1 MAVNAPF
8 DSRRCCSL
16 RANGPRVLALLA
28 LGACGPDDIVMA
40 PVIDGPAPGSDAA
53 AFPDL
58 DEVVLTLA
66 REGSSTDLLS
76 ASFARG
82 DTIELR
88 DVPEGDG
95 LVLHMTGRLNG
106 GDVAYGRTCAFSLGD
121 AAPPSPHLWF
131 ARTVKWGDV
140 DASPAAVRRGGRA
153 ITYRDGSVL
162 FAGGD
167 DETDQPVPG
176 LERFDP
182 HRGVL
187 ETVASLTSRRDA
199 TYASLGDGRL
209 VVLGG
214 TDPLT
219 LQASPRLEVFEL
231 DTSLVGRVEGLDDVR
246 LARAGATA
254 VTLSDGR
261 VVVFGGGPVG
271 GEPVATPV
279 EIAGDGATVAIRDLA
294 ATMAIPRR
302 AATATR
308 LSDDLGAPVLVAGGI
323 DRDGALIAA
332 AELWRPLRESF
343 AQGFAP
349 TMNIPRARHEA
360 VRMPDG
366 SVLFI
371 GGIDAAGQPVRTM
384 ELFTIDGGFVEA
396 GALPPGAGLLDATIT
411 VLPDGRVLV
420 AGGKETPQGEPVLS
434 AYIINLDP
442 LDGSVDA
449 VTTDRIGRA
458 RAGHAAARLCDGT
471 IVVLGGTPTASPVER
486 YEPPPV
492 GRR

>member
-1 MAVNAPF
+1 VVKPF
-8 DSRRCCSL
+8 DSRLRRSL
-16 RANGPRVLALLA
+16 RANGVLALLV

-58 DEVVLTLA
+58 DEVVITLA
-66 REGSSTDLLS
+66 RAGASTDLLS

-82 DTIELR
+82 ETIELR
-88 DVPEGDG
+88 DVPEGDD

-106 GDVAYGRTCAFSLGD
+106 GDVAYGRTCTFALGED
-121 AAPPSPHLWF
+121 APPSPHLWF
-131 ARTVKWGDV
+131 ARTVKWGEV
-140 DASPAAVRRGGRA
+140 DALPSAVRRGGRA
-153 ITYRDGSVL
+153 LAYRDGSVL
-162 FAGGD
+162 FAGGED
-167 DETDQPVPG
+167 VNMDPATE

-182 HRGVL
+182 DRGVL
-187 ETVASLTSRRDA
+187 EKVASLSSRREA
-199 TYASLGDGRL
+199 TYATLGDGRL
-209 VVLGG
+209 LVFGG
-214 TDPLT
+214 ADPLT
-219 LQASPRLEVFEL
+219 LAASPRVEVFEL
-231 DTSLVGRVEGLDDVR
+231 DTTLVGRVDGLDDIR
-246 LARAGATA
+246 LARVGATA

-271 GEPVATPV
+271 GVPFATPV

-294 ATMAIPRR
+294 ATMAVPRR
-302 AATATR
+302 GATATR
-308 LSDDLGAPVLVAGGI
+308 LSDDLGASVLVAGGV
-323 DRDGALIAA
+323 DRDNAHVPA
-332 AELWRPLRESF
+332 AELWRPLREDF

-349 TMNIPRARHEA
+349 TMRVPRTRHEA

-371 GGIDAAGQPVRTM
+371 GGIDTAGQPVRTL
-384 ELFTIDGGFVEA
+384 ELFTIAGGFVEA
-396 GALPPGAGLLDATIT
+396 GQLPPGAGLLDTTIT
-411 VLPDGRVLV
+411 TLPDGRVLV
-420 AGGKETPQGEPVLS
+420 AGGRETAQGEPVLS

-458 RAGHAAARLCDGT
+458 RAGHAAASLCDGT
-471 IVVLGGTPTASPVER
+471 IVVLGGTDAASPVER
-486 YEPPPV
+486 YQPPPV

>member
-1 MAVNAPF
+1 MVTT
-8 DSRRCCSL
+8 
-16 RANGPRVLALLA
+16 RALVLVSLA
-28 LGACGPDDIVMA
+28 LGACSPDDIVMA

-58 DEVVLTLA
+58 DEVILTLA
-66 REGSSTDLLS
+66 HEGSSTDVLS

-82 DTIELR
+82 ETIELR
-88 DVPEGDG
+88 NVPEGDD

-106 GDVAYGRTCAFSLGD
+106 GDVAYGRTCAFTLGD
-121 AAPPSPHLWF
+121 DDPPSPHLWF
-131 ARTVKWGDV
+131 ARTVKWGDI
-140 DASPAAVRRGGRA
+140 DASPAAVRIGGRA
-153 ITYRDGSVL
+153 LTYRDGSVL

-167 DETDQPVPG
+167 DETGPVPD

-182 HRGVL
+182 DRGVL
-187 ETVASLTSRRDA
+187 EKVASLTSRREA
-199 TYASLGDGRL
+199 TYATLGDGRL

-214 TDPLT
+214 VDPLT

-231 DTSLVGRVEGLDDVR
+231 DTTLIGRVEGLDDVR

-271 GEPVATPV
+271 GAPMAMPV

-302 AATATR
+302 GATATR
-308 LSDDLGAPVLVAGGI
+308 LSDDLGASVLVTGGI
-323 DRDGALIAA
+323 DRDGAHVPT
-332 AELWRPLRESF
+332 AELWRPLREDF
-343 AQGFAP
+343 APGFAP
-349 TMNIPRARHEA
+349 AMRIPRTRHEA

-366 SVLFI
+366 SVLII
-371 GGIDAAGQPVRTM
+371 GGIDAFGDPVRTM
-384 ELFTIDGGFVEA
+384 EVFTIAGGFIEA
-396 GALPPGAGLLDATIT
+396 GMLPPGAGLLESSIT

-420 AGGKETPQGEPVLS
+420 AGGKETPLGEPVLS

-449 VTTDRIGRA
+449 VTTDRIARA

-471 IVVLGGTPTASPVER
+471 IVVLGGTPSAAAVER